1 MKNFFYN
8 TGYFL
13 KEVKTIIRTNL
24 LSNIFSLFSTSLI
37 LFILTMVIAG
47 WWISS
52 QVVETIQGESEI
64 NVYFNESIGNTG
76 ALKMVE
82 SIKGIDG
89 VREVRMVAK
98 QEAYNRMEKI
108 LGKDAS
114 VLRFFDDNPFSPF
127 LEVKIHLEKMDPL
140 LKSIGLVEGVGYVRD
155 NRDVLNRIRNISVVL
170 RILGY
175 LVIAAVGI
183 STLVIISHIIRLGIH
198 NNSDQINT
206 LRLLGAP
213 STFIAFPFLLEGL
226 LLTLGGGVLA
236 LALAAFALKY
246 VYAQLAGPLPF
257 IPLPSR
263 EVLVS
268 GLVILVTSLSAFLG
282 IAGSLFGLASA
293 RNN

>member
-64 NVYFNESIGNTG
+64 NVYFNESIGNIG